1 MTHGLL
7 LVIYF
12 LANSNLVEVD
22 SAHTLSE
29 RPSVGPVE
37 TQVEY
42 IQPASHNE
50 KTTSPEKHQ
59 RYSIEIIHLVTD
71 FSTEDMTA
79 EEILTRMG
87 EHQKGEGDGYQVA
100 KLTTFENVTC
110 QRRHGYEAAADRS
123 GKILTRRFI
132 RPGGETET
140 THSDEKWIFIGDEV
154 SVCPFLNSQ
163 SKLSIK
169 IHYEETNLSGK
180 QLTTPVL
187 SDDSTIRRQLNTSK
201 IEIETSIA
209 VEEDQWLPA
218 GRMVVT
224 SQEVGPNGKNSNF
237 HKENLV
243 FVKVTAIAQD
253 Q

>member
-1 MTHGLL
+1 
-7 LVIYF
+7 
-12 LANSNLVEVD
+12 
-22 SAHTLSE
+22 
-29 RPSVGPVE
+29 
-37 TQVEY
+37 
-42 IQPASHNE
+42 
-50 KTTSPEKHQ
+50 
-59 RYSIEIIHLVTD
+59 
-71 FSTEDMTA
+71 MTA

-163 SKLSIK
+163 SKLSIE

-187 SDDSTIRRQLNTSK
+187 SDDSTIRRQLNIRKSK
-201 IEIETSIA
+201 LKLRSQSKKISA
-209 VEEDQWLPA
+209 SCW
-218 GRMVVT
+218 RMVVT
-224 SQEVGPNGKNSNF
+224 SQEVGPNGKEFQIFTKKISYS
-237 HKENLV
+237 
-243 FVKVTAIAQD
+243 
-253 Q
+253 